1 MASAIRQMTGV
12 GGDVRKIARLLQKK
26 APPGHMLAYINQEEA
41 DLLKA
46 RGGSGEPHADTG
58 VPSFEEIPYDYSSQL
73 DYSPTGGGT
82 APSVYKGDTSYG
94 DAENLG
100 TINYAAPENSGL
112 TGIVENKLAKLGVD
126 YSPTGI
132 GAYSRGQSYGAAPKV
147 DLGQSSF
154 YPSDA
159 DIAAVGDRFK
169 TPSELGFQPGG
180 SYPSTIDPNVVAAA
194 AAIPTPREQGFAPG
208 GSTPTDVKNVE
219 PGFFD
224 SMTDETKKRLGIA
237 GVQGILGAYQ
247 SQQAAEQGRKAREE
261 LMRIAQPYQQQGKKL
276 IEQAQR
282 GELSAVGQQQLQAV
296 QAQAAQGA
304 QARGGV
310 GAQQAQMSAEAFRQQ
325 LLQNQYD
332 YGLKVSGIGDQ
343 IATGAIRTGL
353 EADRYVNQLTN
364 SYFTNIAR
372 TAYGQ
377 APQVAGSPTY
387 VRAEA

>member
-1 MASAIRQMTGV
+1 MASAVRKLTGV
-12 GGDVRKIARLLQKK
+12 GGDIRKIARLLQKE

-46 RGGSGEPHADTG
+46 RGGSGKPHADTG
-58 VPSFEEIPYDYSSQL
+58 VPSFEEEYVP
-73 DYSPTGGGT
+73 DYSPTSQYTGGG
-82 APSVYKGDTSYG
+82 YG

-100 TINYAAPENSGL
+100 TVQYAAPQTESIFSQGQNRM
-112 TGIVENKLAKLGVD
+112 AQLGYD
-126 YSPTGI
+126 YSPTGVVSAKNAQAS
-132 GAYSRGQSYGAAPKV
+132 GQAYVPSIYETPDRIYGQ
-147 DLGQSSF
+147 QT
-154 YPSDA
+154 DA
-159 DIAAVGDRFK
+159 EIAAAGQRFK

-219 PGFFD
+219 PGFFEG
-224 SMTDETKKRLGIA
+224 MTEDTKKRLGIA
-237 GVQGILGAYQ
+237 GIQGVLGAYQ
-247 SQQAAEQGRKAREE
+247 TQQAAEQGRKAREE
-261 LMRIAQPYQQQGKKL
+261 LMRLAQPYQEQGKKL
-276 IEQAQR
+276 IAQAQG
-282 GELSAVGQQQLQAV
+282 GELTPAAQQTLQAA

-310 GAQQAQMSAEAFRQQ
+310 GAQQAQAQVEALRQQ

-332 YGLKVSGIGDQ
+332 YGLKVSGIGDN

-387 VRAEA
+387 VRET

>member
-1 MASAIRQMTGV
+1 MASAVRKLTGV
-12 GGDVRKIARLLQKK
+12 GGDIRKIARLLQKE

-46 RGGSGEPHADTG
+46 RGGSGKPHADTG

-94 DAENLG
+94 DTENLG
-100 TINYAAPENSGL
+100 TINYAAPERSGL
-112 TGIVENKLAKLGVD
+112 KGSYENFRAAYGED
-126 YSPTGI
+126 YDPTIQFKNLSDG
-132 GAYSRGQSYGAAPKV
+132 GRTDAA
-147 DLGQSSF
+147 
-154 YPSDA
+154 
-159 DIAAVGDRFK
+159 IAVAGEQFK
-169 TPSELGFQPGG
+169 TPEQLGFQPGG
-180 SYPSTIDPNVVAAA
+180 SFAPTVDPNIVAAA
-194 AAIPTPREQGFAPG
+194 SSIPTPREQGFALG

-219 PGFFD
+219 PGFFEGM
-224 SMTDETKKRLGIA
+224 SDETKKRLGIA
-237 GVQGILGAYQ
+237 GIQGIVGAY
-247 SQQAAEQGRKAREE
+247 SAQQAAEQGRKAREDF
-261 LMRIAQPYQQQGKKL
+261 MRLAKPYQDQGKKL
-276 IEQAQR
+276 IAQAQS
-282 GELSAVGQQQLQAV
+282 GELTPAAQQTLQAA

-310 GAQQAQMSAEAFRQQ
+310 GAQQTMAQVEALRQQ

-332 YGLKVSGIGDQ
+332 YGLKVSGIGDN

-387 VRAEA
+387 VREA

>member
-1 MASAIRQMTGV
+1 MASAVRKLTGV
-12 GGDVRKIARLLQKK
+12 GGDIRKIARLLQKE

-58 VPSFEEIPYDYSSQL
+58 VPSFEEEYVP
-73 DYSPTGGGT
+73 DYSPTSQYTG
-82 APSVYKGDTSYG
+82 SSYG

-100 TINYAAPENSGL
+100 TIQYAAPETSGL
-112 TGIVENKLAKLGVD
+112 RGSYENAAAKLGMD
-126 YSPTGI
+126 YDATVGLKNLPERVQT
-132 GAYSRGQSYGAAPKV
+132 
-147 DLGQSSF
+147 
-154 YPSDA
+154 DA
-159 DIAAVGDRFK
+159 DIAAVGDRFY
-169 TPSELGFQPGG
+169 TPSQLGFQPGG

-219 PGFFD
+219 PGFFEG
-224 SMTDETKKRLGIA
+224 MTEDTKKRLGIA
-237 GVQGILGAYQ
+237 GIQGVLGAYQ
-247 SQQAAEQGRKAREE
+247 TQQAAEQGRKAREE
-261 LMRIAQPYQQQGKKL
+261 LMRLAQPYQEQGKKL
-276 IEQAQR
+276 IAQAQS
-282 GELSAVGQQQLQAV
+282 GELTPAAQQTLQAA

-310 GAQQAQMSAEAFRQQ
+310 GAQQAQAQVEALRQQ

-332 YGLKVSGIGDQ
+332 YGLKVSGIGDN

-387 VRAEA
+387 VREA